1 MLPRTH
7 GHLALVNS
15 ADTTKPSRIQRL
27 LAWGAH
33 AFTASGALVG
43 VVALLD
49 IAAGEL
55 EHAAL
60 WMLVALSIDSVD
72 GFLARAADVSRVLPA
87 VDGRRLDDLVD
98 YLNYVIVPA
107 VFLLAIGAFVS
118 PILAAVPI
126 LASSYGFSQRDAK
139 TPDSFFL
146 GWPSYWNV
154 VALSV
159 WLLELPSTSATAV
172 VLVFAILV
180 FVPLKYVHPSRM
192 RALRLTTNLGAL
204 GWILL
209 VAYASIDPE
218 RARALRLPE
227 LSLLFPAYY
236 FGVSAHQGGWLRGGV

>member
-7 GHLALVNS
+7 GQLALVKDT
-15 ADTTKPSRIQRL
+15 DTTRPSGTQRL

-43 VVALLD
+43 VVALLE

-98 YLNYVIVPA
+98 FLNYAIVPA
-107 VFLLAIGAFVS
+107 VFLLAIGAFVW

-159 WLLELPSTSATAV
+159 WLLELSSASATAV
-172 VLVFAILV
+172 VLVLAILV

-192 RALRLTTNLGAL
+192 PALRLATNLGAFA
-204 GWILL
+204 WILL
-209 VAYASIDPE
+209 MAYACLDPA
-218 RARALRLPE
+218 RARALRVPE
-227 LSLLFPAYY
+227 LSLLYPAYY
-236 FGVSAHQGGWLRGGV
+236 FAVSARQGGWLRGGV